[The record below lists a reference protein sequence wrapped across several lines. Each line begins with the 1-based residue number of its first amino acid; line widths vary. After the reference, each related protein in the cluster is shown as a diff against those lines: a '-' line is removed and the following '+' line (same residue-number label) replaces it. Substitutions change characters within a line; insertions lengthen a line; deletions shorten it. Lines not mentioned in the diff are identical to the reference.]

1 MPTDWRK
8 YDLKKRYGITLS
20 DYERMLEQQGGCCK
34 ICGCD
39 SPGNKRDHFSVDH
52 SHKTKEIRGL
62 LCHHCNT
69 GLGYFRD
76 SPEALGNAIIYLE
89 EAEAKCPAS
98 SS

>member
-8 YDLKKRYGITLS
+8 YDLKKRYGITLE
-20 DYERMLEQQGGCCK
+20 DYERMLELQGGCCK
-34 ICGCD
+34 ICGCK
-39 SPGNKRDHFSVDH
+39 SPGNKSKHFSVDH
-52 SHKTKEIRGL
+52 SHTTQEVRGL

-76 SPEALGNAIIYLE
+76 SREALSNAIIYLE